1 MGATGIKG
9 QAVCAERECWDPE
22 IIFKRTAGTKFFNPF
37 SAENCIIYKDY
48 VKSLSQDKAVAD

>member
-1 MGATGIKG
+1 
-9 QAVCAERECWDPE
+9 VCAERECWDPE
-22 IIFKRTAGTKFFNPF
+22 IMLKRTARTKFFNPF